1 MEIIIE
7 AVAMLA
13 TTIVLVV
20 ISVILIVVAAKPMQ
34 ITAIEVIFMVKILMN
49 L

>member
-7 AVAMLA
+7 AVVILEI
-13 TTIVLVV
+13 TIVLVV
-20 ISVILIVVAAKPMQ
+20 ISVILIVVAGKPMQ
-34 ITAIEVIFMVKILMN
+34 ITVIEVIFMVKILKN